1 MPKHDIS
8 EKEKM
13 RILFIWCFFK
23 KSINVIPTRVKMA
36 EHAKNKEAHTNV
48 NVPQSFKDVTVQQ
61 VRIVYFTRALINGSV
76 LTFITTAI
84 LL

>member
-1 MPKHDIS
+1 M
-8 EKEKM
+8 
-13 RILFIWCFFK
+13 
-23 KSINVIPTRVKMA
+23 V

-48 NVPQSFKDVTVQQ
+48 NVPQSFKDVTVKQ
-61 VRIVYFTRALINGSV
+61 VRIVYFTRALINGSA